1 MIKTIRIDD
10 RSVEINTS
18 AGWLYE
24 YRENFGHDIL
34 PDIMPILESVL
45 NATASVLNESGGK
58 FNEKE
63 ILKAMNNDFLVD
75 AFIKMAGM
83 EMTTLYNIFWALAK
97 NADNSIEQPK
107 AYFNGFDVFPMDEIL
122 PMMFSSIVD
131 SSISSKNAKSL
142 LEKIRKMR
150 EEQDEEENQST
161 STPSQSPE
169 LTGGSQ

>member
-1 MIKTIRIDD
+1 MIKTIQIDD

-18 AGWLYE
+18 AGWFYE

-45 NATASVLNESGGK
+45 NATASVLSESGGK

-63 ILKAMNNDFLVD
+63 ILKAMNNELLVD
-75 AFIKMAGM
+75 AFMKMAGLEIITM
-83 EMTTLYNIFWALAK
+83 YNIFWAMAK
-97 NADNSIEQPK
+97 NANRKIEQPRD
-107 AYFNGFDVFPMDEIL
+107 YFNDFDVFPMDEIL
-122 PMMFSSIVD
+122 PQMFVGIVD

-150 EEQDEEENQST
+150 EETDEENQ
-161 STPSQSPE
+161 
-169 LTGGSQ
+169 

>member
-1 MIKTIRIDD
+1 MIKTIQIDD

-18 AGWLYE
+18 AGWFYE

-45 NATASVLNESGGK
+45 NATASVLSESGGK

-63 ILKAMNNDFLVD
+63 ILKAMNNELLVD
-75 AFIKMAGM
+75 AFIKMAGLEIITM
-83 EMTTLYNIFWALAK
+83 YNIFWAMAK
-97 NADNSIEQPK
+97 NANRKIEQPRD
-107 AYFNGFDVFPMDEIL
+107 YFNDFDVFPMDEIL
-122 PMMFSSIVD
+122 PQMFVGIVD

-150 EEQDEEENQST
+150 EEQDEEENQ
-161 STPSQSPE
+161 
-169 LTGGSQ
+169 